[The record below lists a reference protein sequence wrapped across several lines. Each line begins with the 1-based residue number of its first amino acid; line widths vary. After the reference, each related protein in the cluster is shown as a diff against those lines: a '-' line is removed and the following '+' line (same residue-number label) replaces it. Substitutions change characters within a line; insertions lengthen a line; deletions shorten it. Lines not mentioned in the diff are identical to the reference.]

1 MKFTVDQNLCI
12 GCGACEGICP
22 QVFEMPDDKAQV
34 ILDPVPAD
42 LQPGACLAE
51 DGCPVGAISHSNK
64 D

>member
-22 QVFEMPDDKAQV
+22 KVFEMPDDKAQV
-34 ILDPVPAD
+34 ILDPVPTD
-42 LQPGACLAE
+42 LQIDACSAE
-51 DGCPVGAISHSNK
+51 DSCPVDAISHSNQ